1 MSYKSDVRIRLLKE
15 DYAELERQYLQKF
28 ANSKYDI
35 EFWQDKDICKE
46 EDTTIYFGWDSV
58 KWYRNITDVEF
69 EFEFVDFIMD
79 YILDLKNYS
88 YAIIGEEME
97 DIDTDQNG
105 IVEYIS
111 IKREFEDD
119 YIQ

>member
-15 DYAELERQYLQKF
+15 DYAELERQYLEKF

-46 EDTTIYFGWDSV
+46 EDNTIYFGWNSV
-58 KWYRNITDVEF
+58 KWYRNIGDT

-79 YILDLKNYS
+79 FVLSLKTYS
-88 YAIIGEEME
+88 YGIVGEDLE
-97 DIDTDQNG
+97 DIDLDGNG
-105 IVEYIS
+105 NIEYIE
-111 IKREFEDD
+111 IERRFANE
-119 YIQ
+119 